1 MERNKY
7 ARFIELKNEISVG
20 KGVKNTYGGFYYR
33 TVEQIFEALKP
44 LELKYNILVEVDSEL
59 KVYNEKLFHEATAT
73 ARDIESGEI
82 ITKKTSYAEF
92 QPKDAKVNMNE
103 SQLSGSVESYA
114 VKRALQMLVGLDD
127 GLDADDEKQS
137 PTFTLKLGGEEP
149 LKPIIKK
156 QEEIVKEKITTK
168 PIRIERELFVPKVD
182 LDSGSLDISKVLY
195 NLKQQS
201 LFAETQEQINELK
214 AKLQEVGGDEM
225 TQKVLEAKER
235 EINSKMTLKM

>member
-7 ARFIELKNEISVG
+7 VRFIELKNEISVG
-20 KGVKNTYGGFYYR
+20 KGVRNNYGGFYYR

-44 LELKYNILVEVDSEL
+44 LELKYNILVEIDSEL
-59 KVYNEKLFHEATAT
+59 RVYNEKLFHEATAT
-73 ARDIESGEI
+73 ARDVESGEI

-92 QPKDAKVNMNE
+92 QPKDTKVNMNE

-114 VKRALQMLVGLDD
+114 IKRALQMLVGLDD

-137 PTFTLKLGGEEP
+137 PTFKLKLGGEEP

-156 QEEIVKEKITTK
+156 QEEIVKEKTPIK

-182 LDSGSLDISKVLY
+182 DSGSLDISKVLY

>member
-20 KGVKNTYGGFYYR
+20 KSVKNTYGGFYYR

-137 PTFTLKLGGEEP
+137 PTFTLKLGGEAP
-149 LKPIIKK
+149 LKPLIKKEEKIVKPIIK
-156 QEEIVKEKITTK
+156 EEVPTK
-168 PIRIERELFVPKVD
+168 PTIVEKEPFAPIVE
-182 LDSGSLDISKVLY
+182 DISKVLY
-195 NLKQQS
+195 DLKQKS

>member
-7 ARFIELKNEISVG
+7 VRFIELKNEISVG
-20 KGVKNTYGGFYYR
+20 KGVRNNYGGFYYR

-44 LELKYNILVEVDSEL
+44 LELKYNILVEIDSEL
-59 KVYNEKLFHEATAT
+59 RVYNEKLFHEATAT
-73 ARDIESGEI
+73 ARDVESGEI

-92 QPKDAKVNMNE
+92 QPKDTKVNMNE

-114 VKRALQMLVGLDD
+114 IKRALQMLVGLDD

-137 PTFTLKLGGEEP
+137 PTFKLKLGGEEP

-156 QEEIVKEKITTK
+156 QEEIVKEKITIK
-168 PIRIERELFVPKVD
+168 PTIVEKEPFVPKVE
-182 LDSGSLDISKVLY
+182 DISKVLY

>member
-7 ARFIELKNEISVG
+7 VRFIELKNEISVG
-20 KGVKNTYGGFYYR
+20 KGVRNNYGGFYYR

-44 LELKYNILVEVDSEL
+44 LELKYNILVEIDSEL
-59 KVYNEKLFHEATAT
+59 RVYNEKLFHEATAT
-73 ARDIESGEI
+73 ARDVESGEI

-92 QPKDAKVNMNE
+92 QPKDTKVNMNE

-114 VKRALQMLVGLDD
+114 IKRALQMLVGLDD

-137 PTFTLKLGGEEP
+137 PTFKLKLGGEEP

-156 QEEIVKEKITTK
+156 QEEIVKEKITIKPTIVEKEPFVTK
-168 PIRIERELFVPKVD
+168 
-182 LDSGSLDISKVLY
+182 GQLDISKVLY

-214 AKLQEVGGDEM
+214 ARLQEVGGDEM

-235 EINSKMTLKM
+235 EINSKMTLKI

>member
-137 PTFTLKLGGEEP
+137 PTFTLKLGGEAP
-149 LKPIIKK
+149 LKPLIKKEEKIVKPIIK
-156 QEEIVKEKITTK
+156 EEVPTK
-168 PIRIERELFVPKVD
+168 PTIVEKEPFAPIVE
-182 LDSGSLDISKVLY
+182 DISKVLY
-195 NLKQQS
+195 DLKQKS